1 MLLHLCFYKK
11 IVKVNLEIYLEK
23 NGKFKNFNEK
33 HEMRYFDLK
42 EIKSLLKKNKL
53 KLIKVF
59 NHINNKKD
67 MNSWALTCIT
77 QKL

>member
-1 MLLHLCFYKK
+1 MKNML
-11 IVKVNLEIYLEK
+11 
-23 NGKFKNFNEK
+23 
-33 HEMRYFDLK
+33 RYFDLK

-67 MNSWALTCIT
+67 MNFGSTRIT